1 MFNMIKVCPKCDWNR
16 PYDEGN
22 DLHGVSLFQR
32 CPECGMEL
40 RTQPYSPMGD
50 SFGRSDD
57 RPMRI

>member
-22 DLHGVSLFQR
+22 DLYAVSLFQR

-57 RPMRI
+57 